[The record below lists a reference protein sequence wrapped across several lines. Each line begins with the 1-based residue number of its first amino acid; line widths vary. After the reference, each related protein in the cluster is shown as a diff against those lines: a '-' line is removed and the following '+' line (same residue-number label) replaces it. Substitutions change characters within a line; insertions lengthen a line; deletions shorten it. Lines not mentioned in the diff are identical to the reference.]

1 MSQFITRGL
10 KILFFIF
17 IIIISDQVIGLIL
30 RKLYFNQKGGS
41 NRALNYTFKECKSDI
56 LVFGA
61 SQALH
66 NYDSRIII
74 DSLGLSCYDAGQ
86 DGGHS
91 ILLQYAQ
98 IKVIAERYSPRL
110 IFLEF
115 NPKNIVHYPGDY
127 DRLSILLPYYNEYT
141 ELRSLIIL
149 RSPYERIKL
158 FSAIYPFNSNVINIL
173 RFNIGFLPMHKKDF
187 EGYIPIKNKTMN
199 IGMLKTNSEMASQP
213 VVDMNMLNALEKII
227 QICKEKNITLCIVS
241 SPLFH
246 TADEKRINNSFVE
259 NQALDIIR
267 RENVKYFDFSY
278 DSLFMGRLD
287 WFADAGHLNEEG
299 ATNFTKA
306 LIRRI
311 KNDKD
316 LYSLLNVKKQ

>member
-1 MSQFITRGL
+1 MNQLISRGL

-17 IIIISDQVIGLIL
+17 IIIVSDQVIGLIL
-30 RKLYFNQKGGS
+30 RKLYFNQKEGS

-66 NYDSRIII
+66 NYDSRIIT
-74 DSLGLSCYDAGQ
+74 DSLGLTCFDAGQ

-127 DRLSILLPYYNEYT
+127 DRLSILLPYYKEYP
-141 ELRSLIIL
+141 ELRPLILL

-158 FSAIYPFNSNVINIL
+158 FSAIYPFNSKIFSII
-173 RFNIGFLPMHKKDF
+173 RFNIDFLSRHKKDF
-187 EGYIPIKNKTMN
+187 EGYIPIKDKVMN
-199 IGMLKTNSEMASQP
+199 IGMLKTNSEIVPQP
-213 VVDMNMLNALEKII
+213 VVDMNMLNALENII
-227 QICKEKNITLCIVS
+227 HICKKKNVTLCIVS

-246 TADEKRINNSFVE
+246 TVGEKRINNSFVE

-267 RENVKYFDFSY
+267 RENVKHFDFSY

-311 KNDKD
+311 KYDKD
-316 LYSLLNVKKQ
+316 LCSLLNVKKK